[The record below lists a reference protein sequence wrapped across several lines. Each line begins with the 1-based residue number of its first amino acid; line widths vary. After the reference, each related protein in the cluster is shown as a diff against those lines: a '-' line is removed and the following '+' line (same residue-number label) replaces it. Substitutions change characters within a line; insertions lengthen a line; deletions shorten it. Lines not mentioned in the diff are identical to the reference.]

1 MPIYSY
7 EALKNNKEIVKGKVE
22 AHNHREARNIIRQM
36 SLVPTKIVEETKD
49 QQDDIKISRQKLPHM
64 SLGDKIDFT
73 STLQIL
79 LQSGIPIIEAL
90 TFIENDAAKK
100 KLRFIAKEIR
110 RQVIAGSTFANTVSK
125 YPKYLVIYMLDL

>member
-22 AHNHREARNIIRQM
+22 ANNHREARNIIRQM

-49 QQDDIKISRQKLPHM
+49 QQDDIKISRKKLPHM

-73 STLQIL
+73 STFK
-79 LQSGIPIIEAL
+79 
-90 TFIENDAAKK
+90 TDA
-100 KLRFIAKEIR
+100 F
-110 RQVIAGSTFANTVSK
+110 TFAYFGKSQKK
-125 YPKYLVIYMLDL
+125 YNVLWE